1 MTDYLLLYSG
11 GSMPETEEEQKTV
24 MDAWNT
30 WMGQLGSSLK
40 DGGNPFAPASKT
52 ISNDGSVS
60 DGGGSASGYSIIS
73 ADLDGRG
80 GRHDEGLSGA
90 AGRPHGH
97 RVGDPRAD
105 VRASH

>member
-40 DGGNPFAPASKT
+40 DGGNPFAPGSKT
-52 ISNDGSVS
+52 ISKRRKSR
-60 DGGGSASGYSIIS
+60 SAASIRYSGCSS
-73 ADLDGRG
+73 KSRRG
-80 GRHDEGLSGA
+80 
-90 AGRPHGH
+90 
-97 RVGDPRAD
+97 
-105 VRASH
+105 